1 MKKIILFSLTFCL
14 LSIFVFAAP
23 PKSDNGIKF
32 QEINYSTALQKAKK
46 EYKYVFMNVYAVW
59 CGPCKMLKKNTFQS
73 PKVASAFNKS
83 FINIDID
90 AEKGEGIQ
98 LAKKYDIQAHP
109 LMLVLDQNGKV
120 VKRILGYMKDDEL
133 LTQVKDF
140 LK

>member
-1 MKKIILFSLTFCL
+1 MKKVVFLTLTFFL
-14 LSIFVFAAP
+14 VTVFLFAAP
-23 PKSDNGIKF
+23 PKSDSGIQF
-32 QEINYSTALQKAKK
+32 QEINFSTALQKAKK
-46 EYKYVFMNVYAVW
+46 EHKYIFMNVYAVW
-59 CGPCKMLKKNTFQS
+59 CGPCKMLKKKTFQS

-98 LAKKYDIQAHP
+98 LSKKYDVQAHP

-120 VKRILGYMKDDEL
+120 VKRILGYLNDDAL
-133 LTQVKDF
+133 LAQVKDY